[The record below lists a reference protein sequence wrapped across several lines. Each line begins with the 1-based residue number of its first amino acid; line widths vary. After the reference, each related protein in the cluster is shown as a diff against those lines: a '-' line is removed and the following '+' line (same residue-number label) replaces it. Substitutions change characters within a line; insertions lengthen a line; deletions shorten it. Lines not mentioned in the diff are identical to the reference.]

1 MSQNKTN
8 RNQIAQNR
16 ANLAMSGSRSVPGI
30 ADRLKFGVEG
40 AYAILWSDLVAL
52 RRNLPDYLIAT
63 VVSPLLYMAAFG
75 YGLGGNIKMDGMSY
89 LEFVIPGL
97 IAMTAMNSSFNG
109 SGTRLI
115 VDQIHW
121 RSFDES
127 LMAPIGQ
134 PALLLGKALIGML
147 RGAVSSIAFLIMAFI
162 MPSLHVDLLFFLS
175 LVLTCLIFAFLG
187 VLSALLARS
196 YDDMIMFTSIIIT
209 PMAFLGGTFFS
220 LNFLPPTLKYVL
232 YLMPLTH
239 ASICLRA
246 SILGQNTPYLSF
258 LAMIGFLA
266 LFAGGALMALKRK
279 DA

>member
-1 MSQNKTN
+1 MSQTKSATWVVEK
-8 RNQIAQNR
+8 
-16 ANLAMSGSRSVPGI
+16 LKLGS
-30 ADRLKFGVEG
+30 EG

-52 RRNLPDYLIAT
+52 RRNLPNYLIAT

-89 LEFVIPGL
+89 LEFVIPGI

-109 SGTRLI
+109 SGTRLV

-134 PALLLGKALIGML
+134 PALLLGKALIGVL
-147 RGAVSSIAFLIMAFI
+147 RGAVSSIAFLIMAIII
-162 MPSLHVDLLFFLS
+162 MPSLNVDLLFFLS
-175 LVLTCLIFAFLG
+175 LALTCLVFAFLG

-220 LNFLPPTLKYVL
+220 LNFLPPALKYVL
-232 YLMPLTH
+232 YLLPLTH

-246 SILGQNTPYLSF
+246 SILGQSTPYPSL

-266 LFAGGALMALKRK
+266 LFAGGALVALKRK

>member
-1 MSQNKTN
+1 MEGEDDKGIEGLKLMSQTKSATG
-8 RNQIAQNR
+8 I
-16 ANLAMSGSRSVPGI
+16 LEKLKLGS
-30 ADRLKFGVEG
+30 EG

-52 RRNLPDYLIAT
+52 RRNLPNYLIAT

-89 LEFVIPGL
+89 LEFVIPGI

-109 SGTRLI
+109 SGTRLV

-134 PALLLGKALIGML
+134 PALLLGKALIGVL

-162 MPSLHVDLLFFLS
+162 IMPSLHVDLLFFLS
-175 LVLTCLIFAFLG
+175 LALTCLIFAFLG

-220 LNFLPPTLKYVL
+220 LNILPPTLKCGL
-232 YLMPLTH
+232 YLLPLTH

-246 SILGQNTPYLSF
+246 SILGQSISYPSF

>member
-1 MSQNKTN
+1 MSQTKSAT
-8 RNQIAQNR
+8 
-16 ANLAMSGSRSVPGI
+16 GFVE
-30 ADRLKFGVEG
+30 RLKLGSEG

-52 RRNLPDYLIAT
+52 RRSLPNYLIAT

-89 LEFVIPGL
+89 LEFVIPGV

-109 SGTRLI
+109 SGTRLV

-127 LMAPIGQ
+127 LMAPVDQ
-134 PALLLGKALIGML
+134 SALLLGKALIGVL

-162 MPSLHVDLLFFLS
+162 IMPTMHVNLLFFSS
-175 LVLTCLIFAFLG
+175 LALTCLVFAFLG

-220 LNFLPPTLKYVL
+220 LNFLPPALKYVL

-246 SILGQNTPYLSF
+246 SILGQSTPYLSI

-266 LFAGGALMALKRK
+266 LFAGGALLALKRK

>member
-1 MSQNKTN
+1 M
-8 RNQIAQNR
+8 NQILSQLVSKPKLGA
-16 ANLAMSGSRSVPGI
+16 G
-30 ADRLKFGVEG
+30 G
-40 AYAILWSDLVAL
+40 AYAILWSDMVAL
-52 RRNLPDYLIAT
+52 RRNLRNYLIAT

-75 YGLGGNIKMDGMSY
+75 FGLGGNIKMDGMSY
-89 LEFVIPGL
+89 LEFVIPGI

-109 SGTRLI
+109 SGTRLV

-134 PALLLGKALIGML
+134 PSLLLGKALIGVL
-147 RGAVSSIAFLIMAFI
+147 RGGVSSLAFLIMAFLLR
-162 MPSLHVDLLFFLS
+162 PQLHINLTFLLS
-175 LVLTCLIFAFLG
+175 LALTCLIFSFLG
-187 VLSALLARS
+187 VLSALLASS

-220 LNFLPPTLKYVL
+220 LNYVPAALKYAL
-232 YLMPLTH
+232 YLLPLTH

-246 SILGQNTPYLSF
+246 SIMGQGTPYLSL
-258 LAMIGFLA
+258 LAMLGFLA
-266 LFAGGALMALKRK
+266 LFSGGALVALRRK

>member
-1 MSQNKTN
+1 LK
-8 RNQIAQNR
+8 QILSKSKLGA
-16 ANLAMSGSRSVPGI
+16 S
-30 ADRLKFGVEG
+30 G

-52 RRNLPDYLIAT
+52 RRNLSNYLIAT

-75 YGLGGNIKMDGMSY
+75 FGLGGNIKMDGMSY
-89 LEFVIPGL
+89 QEFVIPGI

-109 SGTRLI
+109 AGTRLI

-127 LMAPIGQ
+127 LMAPIGM
-134 PALLLGKALIGML
+134 PSLLLGKAMIGVL
-147 RGAVSSIAFLIMAFI
+147 RGLVSSVAFLIMAFLI
-162 MPSLHVDLLFFLS
+162 MPTLHIDLLFFFS
-175 LVLTCLIFAFLG
+175 LISTCLIFAFLG
-187 VLSALLARS
+187 VFSALLARS

-220 LNFLPPTLKYVL
+220 LNYIPTALKYAL
-232 YLMPLTH
+232 YLLPLTH

-246 SILGQNTPYLSF
+246 SILGQSMPVVSL
-258 LAMIGFLA
+258 LAMMGFLA
-266 LFAGGALMALKRK
+266 FFSGGALLVLKKK

>member
-1 MSQNKTN
+1 MSRILSQL
-8 RNQIAQNR
+8 AP
-16 ANLAMSGSRSVPGI
+16 NLLLGA
-30 ADRLKFGVEG
+30 EG
-40 AYAILWSDLVAL
+40 ACAILWSDMVAL
-52 RRNLPDYLIAT
+52 RRNLRNYLIAT

-75 YGLGGNIKMDGMSY
+75 FGLGGSIKMDGMSY
-89 LEFVIPGL
+89 LEFVIAGI

-109 SGTRLI
+109 SGTRLV

-134 PALLLGKALIGML
+134 SSLLLGKALIGVL
-147 RGAVSSIAFLIMAFI
+147 RGSVSSIAFLIMALI
-162 MPSLHVDLLFFLS
+162 IRPQLHINPTFLLS
-175 LVLTCLIFAFLG
+175 LALTCLIFSFLG
-187 VLSALLARS
+187 VLCALLASS

-220 LNFLPPTLKYVL
+220 LNSVPEALKYAL
-232 YLMPLTH
+232 YLLPLTH

-246 SILGQNTPYLSF
+246 SILGQSTSYLSLF
-258 LAMIGFLA
+258 AMIVFLA
-266 LFAGGALMALKRK
+266 LFSGGALLALKRK